1 MEEKPFEKFG
11 YGLPPYSVPGVLH
24 GLERA
29 LEQCRLPSSL
39 LDQITKGND
48 LSHLISKGIPD
59 ILRTDKIAAELA
71 SKGALDIFRSN
82 NSIAS
87 QLVPKGVPDILRTD
101 KIAAQILGT
110 SRLFS
115 DSILTAQFDAL
126 KIADTSTVLSDTVTK
141 LGLKFQEINL
151 LSARADFASRLLEP
165 SNAYTRFAD
174 RTCRRIERSENKKV
188 SRALELS
195 LELAENQLKSTN
207 DNLTEVVTVP
217 EDGEFISP
225 VRNLLLPVTQQNELV
240 SLVQRH
246 EEYDDKALIEHSI
259 TAKNADDARLI
270 LHLINRCN
278 ELALFMGTT
287 EIFKPTTRL
296 MEVYADLPWLVVR
309 SKSELAGF
317 VDCLYFVFYEGAGKD
332 KLRFLEQ
339 HGGVLDTTSCSFI
352 WSIKSLRNKWLSHDI
367 NHGKESEIRKSWSTL
382 REALEEIG
390 FKRIPATDKEFSRL
404 HQRLLAE
411 ALGFLNRL
419 HEKLCDGNFELKS

>member
-217 EDGEFISP
+217 EDSEVISP
-225 VRNLLLPVTQQNELV
+225 VRHLLLPIAQQNELI

-246 EEYDDKALIEHSI
+246 EEYDDEALIEHSI
-259 TAKNADDARLI
+259 TTKNADDARLI
-270 LHLINRCN
+270 LRLINRCN
-278 ELALFMGTT
+278 ELSLFMGAT
-287 EIFKPTTRL
+287 EIFKPTIRV
-296 MEVYADLPWLVVR
+296 MEVYVDLPWLMVR
-309 SKSELAGF
+309 NKHELKNF

-339 HGGVLDTTSCSFI
+339 HGGVLDTTSCDFI

-367 NHGKESEIRKSWSTL
+367 NHGKESDIKKSWSTL
-382 REALEEIG
+382 REALEEMG
-390 FKRIPATDKEFSRL
+390 FKCIPTTDKEFSRL
-404 HQRLLAE
+404 HQRLLAD
-411 ALGFLNRL
+411 ALAFLNRL
-419 HEKLCDGNFELKS
+419 HEKLCHEKI